1 MSYYLREIKLLLV
14 DLECCGE
21 KSETIDKLNNYV
33 TLLEQNSG
41 NVFFFEHEEHSKK
54 LFHK

>member
-21 KSETIDKLNNYV
+21 KSEIIDKLNNYL

-41 NVFFFEHEEHSKK
+41 NVFFFEREEHSKK

>member
-14 DLECCGE
+14 DLECCDDR
-21 KSETIDKLNNYV
+21 SEIISKLNTYV

-41 NVFFFEHEEHSKK
+41 NVFFFEHEEHSNKRFDK
-54 LFHK
+54 

>member
-21 KSETIDKLNNYV
+21 KSEIIDKLNNYL
-33 TLLEQNSG
+33 TLLEENSS

-54 LFHK
+54 RIDK